1 MSVIYDRENF
11 YLLCITAKTDIDVK
25 QCLQQVVLIKQPGQL
40 DINNKLKSAWQHNDV
55 YVYTHI
61 HIHVFQTV
69 NCNLCSIL
77 TILKE
82 TFEQL
87 KYIQLSQS
95 FKLTTTVTELLP
107 LLKLKPF
114 LFFCSYL
121 VSTGGDVRGQSL
133 DLTVEDVVLLHLV
146 LHRWQVLSKAFIVQI
161 GLVRETKKYVLVHP
175 TMCWYV
181 WT

>member
-1 MSVIYDRENF
+1 M
-11 YLLCITAKTDIDVK
+11 
-25 QCLQQVVLIKQPGQL
+25 
-40 DINNKLKSAWQHNDV
+40 
-55 YVYTHI
+55 
-61 HIHVFQTV
+61 
-69 NCNLCSIL
+69 
-77 TILKE
+77 
-82 TFEQL
+82 

-114 LFFCSYL
+114 LFFCAYL

-146 LHRWQVLSKAFIVQI
+146 LHRWQVLSKAFIVQV

-175 TMCWYV
+175 TMF
-181 WT
+181 